1 LALVGAFRSR
11 VSLEAENTILR
22 HQLNVLRRKLPKRP
36 MFGMLDRL
44 IFAGLYRLAPNV
56 LGALAIV
63 KPETVIKWHRA
74 GFRSY
79 WRWKSRRRGGRPTVA
94 PEIRKLIREMSI
106 ANPLWGAPRIH
117 GELLKLGIDIGQ
129 TSVAKYMAKRRDP
142 PSQGW
147 RTFLRN
153 HADGIAAM
161 DLFVVPTISFRLL
174 YGLLIVGHGRRQ
186 ILWFG
191 VTAHPSAEWI
201 ANQITEA
208 CGWEQA
214 PRYLIR
220 DRDGAYGEVFIRR
233 LRSMGIR
240 DRPTSP
246 RSPWQNGY
254 AERLIGSIR
263 RECLDHVVVFSE
275 RHLRHL
281 LLCYMKQWGPHA
293 SIPGERCAG
302 LARRRSR
309 RAHSLPPNLGRTA
322 SPICPDLIYDRH
334 SGPLPP
340 AIRVVTSEVDRSV
353 SSFVFERFSSIIPK
367 LVCIV
372 ANKSFDHYMSGPDIF
387 INSNKQMG
395 CFGVECNA
403 IRRLH

>member
-1 LALVGAFRSR
+1 MREACSLVWSVLALLFRSR
-11 VSLEAENTILR
+11 ASLEAEILILR
-22 HQLNVLRRKLPKRP
+22 HQLNIQRRHSPKRLNFNA
-36 MFGMLDRL
+36 MDRL
-44 IFAGLYRLAPNV
+44 IFVALYRLLPGPLN
-56 LGALAIV
+56 ALMLV
-63 KPETVIKWHRA
+63 KPETVVRWHRA

-79 WRWKSRRRGGRPTVA
+79 WRWKSRPRSGRPTVA
-94 PEIRKLIREMSI
+94 VEIRRLIREMSI

-117 GELLKLGIDIGQ
+117 GELLKLGIEIGQ
-129 TSVAKYMAKRRDP
+129 TSVAKYMVRRRHP

-147 RTFLRN
+147 RTFIRN

-174 YGLLIVGHGRRQ
+174 YGWLIMGHGRRH

-191 VTAHPSAEWI
+191 VTAHPTAEWI

-233 LRSMGIR
+233 LRSIGIR

-246 RSPWQNGY
+246 RSPWQNAH

-263 RECLDHVVVFSE
+263 RECLDHVIVFSQ

-281 LLCYMKQWGPHA
+281 LLCYMKYYNGARTHLSLQKDAPISRA
-293 SIPGERCAG
+293 VERAG
-302 LARRRSR
+302 HILCRPILGGLHHRYAR
-309 RAHSLPPNLGRTA
+309 
-322 SPICPDLIYDRH
+322 I
-334 SGPLPP
+334 
-340 AIRVVTSEVDRSV
+340 
-353 SSFVFERFSSIIPK
+353 
-367 LVCIV
+367 
-372 ANKSFDHYMSGPDIF
+372 
-387 INSNKQMG
+387 
-395 CFGVECNA
+395 
-403 IRRLH
+403 